1 MADRPEEAGDQARAE
16 DHEDR
21 DPVRGRGE
29 EDRAEQRHRRDQ
41 CDRGGELDT
50 GRDDVVGPP
59 VAGQAGDQ
67 HRRGVD
73 DSHVRRAD
81 RDRAEPARE
90 QQRRAADRPDDER
103 LQQSSLGVAADDAKR
118 EKDREHRP
126 EEERPESREAEHGRT
141 DEGARVH
148 ARGRADVAE
157 VLVEEV
163 HAEPEERQEGD
174 RQDQHDAEDLAAQG
188 LAQAVAGDRQDGG
201 HDVSPPTA
209 SR

>member
-1 MADRPEEAGDQARAE
+1 VADRPEEAGDQARAE

-73 DSHVRRAD
+73 
-81 RDRAEPARE
+81 E

-126 EEERPESREAEHGRT
+126 EEERPEHRQPEDGRP
-141 DEGARVH
+141 DEGARVD
-148 ARGRADVAE
+148 ADRRANVAE
-157 VLVEEV
+157 VPVEKV
-163 HAEPEERQEGD
+163 HAEPEERQEAN